1 MHFEFLVEDSST
13 TRLLGHLLPKLI
25 GRYSD
30 PHTWELHSYR
40 GNGRIPP
47 GLEQI
52 SNPAQRLL
60 LSRLPKLLAGYAKK
74 PGYDAIVV
82 VCDTDRQECDKFL
95 TQLRAV
101 ASDAGAEAITM
112 FRLAIEETEAWYL
125 GDRDALLKAYPKAKK
140 RQLDAYSQDSV
151 CDTWERLADIVHPRG
166 SRVVHDADGPTAGD
180 LKHEMGQPHRPPHG
194 PRPQPLPQ
202 LRQTPR
208 RTPAPR
214 RTTVNFPNQSPVQA
228 RATALNAPHKLH
240 RKEPPHA
247 GLLRHRLRREPDQ
260 GQERRHHRL
269 W

>member
-166 SRVVHDADGPTAGD
+166 SSVVHDADGPTAGD
-180 LKHEMGQPHRPPHG
+180 LKHEWANRIGPLMDPDRNRSPSFGKLRDGLRRLAAQPSIS
-194 PRPQPLPQ
+194 
-202 LRQTPR
+202 
-208 RTPAPR
+208 RTKALSKPAPPR
-214 RTTVNFPNQSPVQA
+214 
-228 RATALNAPHKLH
+228 
-240 RKEPPHA
+240 
-247 GLLRHRLRREPDQ
+247 
-260 GQERRHHRL
+260 
-269 W
+269 